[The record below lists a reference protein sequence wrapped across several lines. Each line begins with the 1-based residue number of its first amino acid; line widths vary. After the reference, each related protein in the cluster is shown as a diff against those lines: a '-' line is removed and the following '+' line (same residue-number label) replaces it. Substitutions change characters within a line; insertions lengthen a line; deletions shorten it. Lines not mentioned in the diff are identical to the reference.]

1 MFVSGNSTKLSIK
14 SAIIKMLEQHNYY
27 VVIGS
32 IGKLNRLKKSQLND
46 LYNLI
51 RYNWNDATPNNIKL
65 MFGIE
70 LKED

>member
-1 MFVSGNSTKLSIK
+1 MFVSEHSTKLTII

-32 IGKLNRLKKSQLND
+32 TGKLNRLKKSQLND

-51 RYNWNDATPNNIKL
+51 RYNWNDTTPNNIKL
-65 MFGIE
+65 IFGVE